1 MSVTQGLLQEKLFA
15 HPFIQSF
22 NPYSRAVFDKLHRCH
37 TARTGMHRYRCD
49 QEACGFQHWQYHS
62 CGNRHCPSCGAFKKE
77 QWIEFKT
84 SELLPTAYY
93 HVVFTLPHELNGLI
107 MGNRKVL
114 FDLLFQAS
122 AHTLL
127 TLGKDEKYLGA
138 ETGFT
143 SILHTWGQDLSFHPH
158 IHCIVSAGGIK
169 DGKWIK
175 EKRGNNKFIFPQGS
189 MQKIFKGYFME
200 HLRKLHRQKL
210 LLVEEESDF
219 QDLLTTIGYK
229 KWNVYAKSP
238 FGGPAQV
245 VAYLG
250 RYTHKIAITRHRM
263 LEVTDTHIQFRYKD
277 YADGNTVKE
286 MTLTHQEF
294 LRRFEQH
301 ILPRRFVK
309 IRSYGYLKNCGKT
322 ARLQA
327 LRKSMNIAPMPPKVM
342 VSVRQRILEKY
353 GKDISICPTCNKGI
367 MVLMETI
374 RPRSSQQITLP
385 LPAVNNKADPILNA

>member
-15 HPFIQSF
+15 HSFIQSF

-49 QEACGFQHWQYHS
+49 QKACGFEHWQYHS
-62 CGNRHCPSCGAFKKE
+62 CGNRHCPNCGAFKKE
-77 QWIEFKT
+77 QCPPERNGQGLSLKPRSSYPPLTIMPACRNAGT
-84 SELLPTAYY
+84 PACR

-114 FDLLFQAS
+114 FNLLFQAS

-158 IHCIVSAGGIK
+158 IHCIVSTGGIK
-169 DGKWIK
+169 EGKWIK
-175 EKRGNNKFIFPQGS
+175 EKRSNNKFIFPQGS

-210 LLVEEESDF
+210 LQVEESVF

-245 VAYLG
+245 VEYLG
-250 RYTHKIAITRHRM
+250 RYTHKIGITRHRI
-263 LEVTDTHIQFRYKD
+263 LEVNDTHIQFHYKD

-286 MTLTHQEF
+286 MMLTHQEF

-309 IRSYGYLKNCGKT
+309 IRSYGYQKNCGKT

-327 LRKSMNIAPMPPKVM
+327 L
-342 VSVRQRILEKY
+342 L
-353 GKDISICPTCNKGI
+353 PTDGHDTHDGLCA
-367 MVLMETI
+367 VA
-374 RPRSSQQITLP
+374 TLP
-385 LPAVNNKADPILNA
+385 APQSPQPALARSRSLRALRWPRQHAAV

>member
-1 MSVTQGLLQEKLFA
+1 MLCSINCTGVILRVPACIATGVIRKPAASNIGNTTVVAIGIVLPVAPSKKNNGLSLKPPSSCL
-15 HPFIQSF
+15 PLTIM
-22 NPYSRAVFDKLHRCH
+22 P
-37 TARTGMHRYRCD
+37 
-49 QEACGFQHWQYHS
+49 ACRNAGTPA
-62 CGNRHCPSCGAFKKE
+62 CR
-77 QWIEFKT
+77 
-84 SELLPTAYY
+84 

-107 MGNRKVL
+107 MGNRKAM
-114 FDLLFQAS
+114 FDLLFQAA

-169 DGKWIK
+169 EGKWIK
-175 EKRGNNKFIFPQGS
+175 EKRSNNKFIFPQGS

-200 HLRKLHRQKL
+200 HLWKLNRQKL
-210 LLVEEESDF
+210 LQVEESVF
-219 QDLLTTIGYK
+219 QNLLSTIGYK

-250 RYTHKIAITRHRM
+250 RYTHKIAITRHR
-263 LEVTDTHIQFRYKD
+263 LVEVTDTHIQFRYKD

-353 GKDISICPTCNKGI
+353 GKDISICPSCNKGI

>member
-1 MSVTQGLLQEKLFA
+1 MGCFRLQPIPCLRWARMKNTSALKRGLP
-15 HPFIQSF
+15 PFFI
-22 NPYSRAVFDKLHRCH
+22 V
-37 TARTGMHRYRCD
+37 G
-49 QEACGFQHWQYHS
+49 
-62 CGNRHCPSCGAFKKE
+62 
-77 QWIEFKT
+77 
-84 SELLPTAYY
+84 
-93 HVVFTLPHELNGLI
+93 
-107 MGNRKVL
+107 
-114 FDLLFQAS
+114 
-122 AHTLL
+122 
-127 TLGKDEKYLGA
+127 
-138 ETGFT
+138 
-143 SILHTWGQDLSFHPH
+143 GQDLSFHPH

-200 HLRKLHRQKL
+200 HLRKLNRQKL
-210 LLVEEESDF
+210 LQVEEFTF

-229 KWNVYAKSP
+229 RWNVYAKSP

-245 VAYLG
+245 VEYLG
-250 RYTHKIAITRHRM
+250 RYTHKIAITRHRL

-309 IRSYGYLKNCGKT
+309 IRSYGYLKNRGKT
-322 ARLQA
+322 ERLQA

-342 VSVRQRILEKY
+342 VPVRQRILEKY
-353 GKDISICPTCNKGI
+353 GKDISICPTCKKGI

-374 RPRSSQQITLP
+374 RPRRSQQITLP
-385 LPAVNNKADPILNA
+385 LPAVVNKADPVMKLLE